1 MEIILYSTGCPRCKV
16 LETKLKEKN
25 ISYTYIDDLDTMEAK
40 DIYAVPCLE
49 VDGALMDFK
58 EAVDW
63 VNTQESD

>member
-40 DIYAVPCLE
+40 DIYAVPYLE

>member
-25 ISYTYIDDLDTMEAK
+25 ISYTYIDDLDIMEAK

-49 VDGALMDFK
+49 VDGARMDFK
-58 EAVDW
+58 EAVNW

>member
-16 LETKLKEKN
+16 LEAKLKEKN
-25 ISYTYIDDLDTMEAK
+25 ISYTYIDDLDIMEAK

-49 VDGALMDFK
+49 VDGAQMDFK